1 MCSMIGRPA
10 TGTSGLGMLLV
21 SGRRREPSPP
31 AITTAFTS
39 PTQYDLNSVV
49 EELNQFAYDL
59 LWTWQPRIE
68 ALFRALDPQLWKS
81 TRENP
86 VLLLAQLGE
95 EGVRRVSES
104 EEVKRAFDD
113 ARTAYHEYYERKP
126 RFMDAQAPLGI
137 AYFSLEFGLS
147 ECLPIYSGGLGV
159 LAGDH
164 LKATSDLGLPLVA
177 VGLLYKQGFG
187 RQDID
192 AAGRQFEVYAEN
204 RGSDLPVNK
213 VEGVEV
219 EAPIGQRNV
228 RIAVWRAQ
236 VGRVPLFLLDTDLE
250 SNPNDLRN
258 ITDRLYVPEPDR
270 RLRQEIVLGI
280 GGVRALRALGLGAN
294 VFHLNEGHSFLCGIE
309 RIRELR
315 ASRQM
320 TLEEARL
327 VARAG
332 IVFTTHTPIAAG
344 SDYFEPGL
352 VWDLL
357 NPYLTE
363 VGISFDRFMDLGRQR
378 PGDPRDRLVTT
389 YAALRLA
396 DQAVGVS
403 RLHGA
408 VSRRL
413 WKDAWKGLPES
424 QVPIGSVTNGAHM
437 PTWVAPEIAD
447 LLRRYVGPDWWDLDG
462 EDGRWQAVFEI
473 PAAELWSVHVELKRN
488 LLKVARTRSVD
499 SEQMDEHALTFGFAR
514 RFAPYKRANLLL
526 EDRARLNK
534 LLRNSKRPVQLIF
547 AGKSHPADQPG
558 KDIVAKVVALA
569 REEPCVTF
577 LKDYDLAIA
586 RHLVHGAD
594 VWLNNPKRFLEASG
608 TSGMKAGANG
618 VLNVSVLDGWWD
630 EAYRPELGWAI
641 PSGATLD
648 RPNVDDQAEAEGL
661 FRLLEREVVPAFYER
676 DENGIPQRWVAMM
689 RASIRHVVTDFSAR
703 RMVTDYF
710 DIAYAPA
717 ARRVEQL
724 RLLPDWGG

>member
-1 MCSMIGRPA
+1 M
-10 TGTSGLGMLLV
+10 
-21 SGRRREPSPP
+21 
-31 AITTAFTS
+31 
-39 PTQYDLNSVV
+39 
-49 EELNQFAYDL
+49 EELKEFALDL

-68 ALFRALDPQLWKS
+68 SLFRTIDPELWES
-81 TRENP
+81 TRQNP
-86 VLLLAQLGE
+86 VLLLSQLGE
-95 EGVRRVSES
+95 EGVARACDRPDVQAALAGAREARR
-104 EEVKRAFDD
+104 
-113 ARTAYHEYYERKP
+113 EYYERNP
-126 RFMDAQAPLGI
+126 RFMDAKAPLVV
-137 AYFSLEFGLS
+137 AYFSLEFGLA

-187 RQDID
+187 RQEID
-192 AAGRQFEVYAEN
+192 AGGRQVEVYSEN
-204 RGSDLPVNK
+204 QGGELPVRR
-213 VEGVEV
+213 VQGIEV
-219 EAPIGQRNV
+219 EAPIGSRTV
-228 RIAVWRAQ
+228 RIGVWRAQ

-250 SNPNDLRN
+250 ANPPDLRS

-280 GGVRALRALGLGAN
+280 GGVRALRAMNLTAA
-294 VFHLNEGHSFLCGIE
+294 VFHLNEGHSFLCAVE

-357 NPYLTE
+357 GPYLAE
-363 VGISFDRFMDLGRQR
+363 VGMSFDRFMDLGRQK
-378 PGDPRDRLVTT
+378 PGDPRERLCTT

-396 DQAVGVS
+396 DQSVGVS

-413 WKDAWKGLPES
+413 WKDAWRTLPES
-424 QVPIGSVTNGAHM
+424 QVPIGSVTNGVHM
-437 PTWVAPEIAD
+437 PTWIAPEITE

-462 EDGRWQAVFEI
+462 RDGRWQAVFEI
-473 PAAELWSVHVELKRN
+473 PAAVLWSTHLELKRR
-488 LLKVARTRSVD
+488 LIAYTKTRSERTIELD
-499 SEQMDEHALTFGFAR
+499 PDALTFGFAR

-526 EDRARLNK
+526 QDVTRLTT
-534 LLRNSKRPVQLIF
+534 LLSNSKRPVQLLF

-558 KDIVAKVVALA
+558 KEIVAKIVAFA
-569 REEPCVTF
+569 REQPRVVF
-577 LKDYDLAIA
+577 LKDYDIELA
-586 RHLVHGAD
+586 RHLVQGAD
-594 VWLNNPKRFLEASG
+594 VWLNNPRRFLEASG

-618 VLNVSVLDGWWD
+618 GLNVSILDGWWD

-641 PSGATLD
+641 PSAATLERPEIDD
-648 RPNVDDQAEAEGL
+648 RAEAEGL
-661 FRLLEREVVPAFYER
+661 YRLLEREVVPAFYQR
-676 DENGIPQRWVAMM
+676 DKDGIPQRWVEMM
-689 RASIRHVVTDFSAR
+689 RASIRHTATAFAAR
-703 RMVTDYF
+703 RMVIDYF
-710 DIAYAPA
+710 NLAYAPG

>member
-1 MCSMIGRPA
+1 MRV
-10 TGTSGLGMLLV
+10 L
-21 SGRRREPSPP
+21 
-31 AITTAFTS
+31 
-39 PTQYDLNSVV
+39 
-49 EELNQFAYDL
+49 EELNQFAYDM
-59 LWTWQPRIE
+59 LWTWQPRIQ
-68 ALFRALDPQLWKS
+68 ALFRALDPGLWVS

-95 EGVRRVSES
+95 DGVRKACER
-104 EEVKRAFDD
+104 EEVQQAFEG
-113 ARTAYHEYYERKP
+113 ASAAYREYYDRNP
-126 RFMDAQAPLGI
+126 RFMDAQAPLAI
-137 AYFSLEFGLS
+137 AYFSLEFGLT

-192 AAGRQFEVYAEN
+192 AAGRQFEVYSEN
-204 RGSDLPVNK
+204 KGSDLPVHK
-213 VEGVEV
+213 LEGVEV
-219 EAPIGQRNV
+219 EAPIGSRNV
-228 RIAVWRAQ
+228 RIAVWKAQ

-250 SNPNDLRN
+250 SNPNDLRG

-280 GGVRALRALGLGAN
+280 GGVRALRALGLDSG
-294 VFHLNEGHSFLCGIE
+294 VFHLNEGHSFLCAIE

-344 SDYFEPGL
+344 SDYFDAGL

-357 NPYLTE
+357 GPYLTQ

-378 PGDPRDRLVTT
+378 PGDPRERLCTT

-396 DQAVGVS
+396 DQSVGVS

-413 WKDAWKGLPES
+413 WKDAWKGLPEA
-424 QVPIGSVTNGAHM
+424 QVPIGSVTNGVHM
-437 PTWVAPEIAD
+437 PTWVAPEIAG
-447 LLRRYVGPDWWDLDG
+447 LLSRYVGPDWWDLDPA
-462 EDGRWQAVFEI
+462 DGRWHAVHEI
-473 PAAELWSVHVELKRN
+473 AAAELWEIHTELKRR
-488 LLKVARTRSVD
+488 LLEATKERAETPHEID
-499 SEQMDEHALTFGFAR
+499 MNALTIGFGR

-526 EDRARLNK
+526 RDRPRLIK
-534 LLRNSKRPVQLIF
+534 LLRNSRRPVQILF

-558 KDIVAKVVALA
+558 KDIVAGIVGLA
-569 REEPCVTF
+569 REEPHVIF
-577 LKDYDLAIA
+577 LKDYDIALA
-586 RHLVHGAD
+586 RRLVQGAD
-594 VWLNNPKRFLEASG
+594 IWLNNPRRFLEASG

-618 VLNVSVLDGWWD
+618 ALNVSVLDGWWD

-648 RPNVDDQAEAEGL
+648 RQEIDDVAEAEGL
-661 FRLLEREVVPAFYER
+661 YRLLEREVVPLYFNR
-676 DENGIPQRWVAMM
+676 DESGIPRQWVEMM
-689 RASIRHVVTDFSAR
+689 KASMRHVATQFSAR
-703 RMVTDYF
+703 RMVIDYF
-710 DIAYAPA
+710 TAAYGPG

>member
-10 TGTSGLGMLLV
+10 TGTSGLGRLLV

-31 AITTAFTS
+31 AMTTAFTS

-49 EELNQFAYDL
+49 EELKQFAYDL

-68 ALFRALDPQLWKS
+68 ALFRTLDPALWKS

-86 VLLLAQLGE
+86 VLLLSQLGE
-95 EGVRRVSES
+95 EGVQRACER
-104 EEVKRAFDD
+104 EEVRQAFEGARA
-113 ARTAYHEYYERKP
+113 AYREYYERHP
-126 RFMDAQAPLGI
+126 RFMDAQAPMAI

-192 AAGRQFEVYAEN
+192 AGGRQFEVYYENKGAE
-204 RGSDLPVNK
+204 LPVRK

-219 EAPIGQRNV
+219 EAPIGTRNV
-228 RIAVWRAQ
+228 RIAVWRDQ

-250 SNPNDLRN
+250 SNPNDLRG

-280 GGVRALRALGLGAN
+280 GGVRALRALGLDSG

-357 NPYLTE
+357 GPYLSS

-378 PGDPRDRLVTT
+378 PGDPREKLCTT

-396 DQAVGVS
+396 DQSVGVS

-413 WKDAWKGLPES
+413 WKDAWRGLSET
-424 QVPIGSVTNGAHM
+424 QVPIGSVTNGVHM
-437 PTWVAPEIAD
+437 PTWVAPEVAA
-447 LLRRYVGPDWWDLDG
+447 LLTRFVGPDWWDLDG
-462 EDGRWQAVFEI
+462 KDGRWQAVFEI
-473 PAAELWSVHVELKRN
+473 PAAELWALHTALKRR
-488 LLKVARTRSVD
+488 LLEVVKVRG
-499 SEQMDEHALTFGFAR
+499 EHTEDLDLNALTIGFGR
-514 RFAPYKRANLLL
+514 RFAPYKRADLLL
-526 EDRARLNK
+526 RDRARLTK
-534 LLRNSKRPVQLIF
+534 LLQNTKRPVQLLF
-547 AGKSHPADQPG
+547 AG
-558 KDIVAKVVALA
+558 
-569 REEPCVTF
+569 
-577 LKDYDLAIA
+577 
-586 RHLVHGAD
+586 
-594 VWLNNPKRFLEASG
+594 
-608 TSGMKAGANG
+608 
-618 VLNVSVLDGWWD
+618 
-630 EAYRPELGWAI
+630 
-641 PSGATLD
+641 
-648 RPNVDDQAEAEGL
+648 
-661 FRLLEREVVPAFYER
+661 
-676 DENGIPQRWVAMM
+676 
-689 RASIRHVVTDFSAR
+689 
-703 RMVTDYF
+703 
-710 DIAYAPA
+710 
-717 ARRVEQL
+717 
-724 RLLPDWGG
+724 

>member
-1 MCSMIGRPA
+1 MRV
-10 TGTSGLGMLLV
+10 L
-21 SGRRREPSPP
+21 
-31 AITTAFTS
+31 
-39 PTQYDLNSVV
+39 

-59 LWTWQPRIE
+59 LWTWQPRIQ
-68 ALFRALDPQLWKS
+68 ALFRALDPNLWAS

-95 EGVRRVSES
+95 EGVRKACER
-104 EEVKRAFDD
+104 EEVQQAFEGARA
-113 ARTAYHEYYERKP
+113 AYREYYDRNP
-126 RFMDAQAPLGI
+126 RFMDAQAPLAI
-137 AYFSLEFGLS
+137 AYFSLEFGLT

-192 AAGRQFEVYAEN
+192 AAGRQFEVYSEN
-204 RGSDLPVNK
+204 KGSDLPVRK

-219 EAPIGQRNV
+219 EAPIGSRNV

-250 SNPNDLRN
+250 SNPNDLRG

-280 GGVRALRALGLGAN
+280 GGVRALRALGLDSG
-294 VFHLNEGHSFLCGIE
+294 VFHLNEGHSFLCAIE
-309 RIRELR
+309 RIHELR

-344 SDYFEPGL
+344 SDYFDAGL

-357 NPYLTE
+357 GPYLTQ

-378 PGDPRDRLVTT
+378 PGDPRERLCTT

-396 DQAVGVS
+396 DQSVGVS

-413 WKDAWKGLPES
+413 WKDAWKGLPEA
-424 QVPIGSVTNGAHM
+424 QVPIGSVTNGVHM
-437 PTWVAPEIAD
+437 PTWVAPEIAG
-447 LLRRYVGPDWWDLDG
+447 LLSRYVGPDWWDLDPA
-462 EDGRWQAVFEI
+462 DGRWHAVHEI
-473 PAAELWSVHVELKRN
+473 AAAELWEIHTELKRR
-488 LLKVARTRSVD
+488 LLEATKERAETPHEID
-499 SEQMDEHALTFGFAR
+499 MNALTIGFGR

-526 EDRARLNK
+526 RDRPRLIK
-534 LLRNSKRPVQLIF
+534 LLRNSRRPVQILF

-558 KDIVAKVVALA
+558 KDIVAGIVGLA
-569 REEPCVTF
+569 REEPHVIF
-577 LKDYDLAIA
+577 LKDYDIALA
-586 RHLVHGAD
+586 RHLVQGAD
-594 VWLNNPKRFLEASG
+594 IWLNNPRRFLEASG

-618 VLNVSVLDGWWD
+618 ALNVSVLDGWWD

-648 RPNVDDQAEAEGL
+648 RQDIDDVAEAEGL
-661 FRLLEREVVPAFYER
+661 YRLLEREVVPLYFNR
-676 DENGIPQRWVAMM
+676 DESGIPRLWVEMM
-689 RASIRHVVTDFSAR
+689 KASMRNVATQFSAR
-703 RMVTDYF
+703 RMVIDYF
-710 DIAYAPA
+710 NAAYGPG

>member
-1 MCSMIGRPA
+1 MP
-10 TGTSGLGMLLV
+10 ML
-21 SGRRREPSPP
+21 
-31 AITTAFTS
+31 
-39 PTQYDLNSVV
+39 
-49 EELNQFAYDL
+49 EELNQVPHVL
-59 LWTWQPRIE
+59 LWTWEPRIE
-68 ALFRALDPQLWKS
+68 GLFQALNPELWES
-81 TRENP
+81 TRQNP
-86 VLLLAQLGE
+86 VLLLAQVGE
-95 EGVRRVSES
+95 QGVAQALERD
-104 EEVKRAFDD
+104 EVRHALEQ
-113 ARTAYHEYYERKP
+113 ARPAYREYYDRRP
-126 RFMDAQAPLGI
+126 PFMDARAPMVV
-137 AYFSLEFGLS
+137 AYFSLEFGLA

-177 VGLLYKQGFG
+177 VALFYKQGFG
-187 RQDID
+187 RQEID
-192 AAGRQFEVYAEN
+192 ADGRQVEVYFEN
-204 RGSDLPVNK
+204 RGDELPVRR

-219 EAPIGQRNV
+219 DAPIGDRKV
-228 RIAVWRAQ
+228 KIGVWRAQ

-250 SNPNDLRN
+250 GNPPDLRS

-280 GGVRALRALGLGAN
+280 GGVRALRALGMVAG
-294 VFHLNEGHSFLCGIE
+294 VFHLNEGHSFLCAME

-344 SDYFEPGL
+344 SDVFEPGL

-357 NPYLTE
+357 HPYLSE

-396 DQAVGVS
+396 DQSFGVS

-413 WKDAWKGLPES
+413 WKDAWRGLPES
-424 QVPIGSVTNGAHM
+424 QVPISSVTNGVHM
-437 PTWVAPEIAD
+437 PTWLAPEIAE
-447 LLRRYVGPDWWDLDG
+447 LLVRYVGPDWWDLDG
-462 EDGRWQAVFEI
+462 QDGRWQAVFEI
-473 PAAELWSVHVELKRN
+473 PAADLWAVHLELKRN
-488 LLKVARTRSVD
+488 LLQSARSRAVD
-499 SEQMDEHALTFGFAR
+499 GHLMDETAMTSGFAR

-526 EDRARLNK
+526 QDRPRLNK
-534 LLRNSKRPVQLIF
+534 LLRNTKRPVQLLF

-558 KDIVAKVVALA
+558 HDPVASVVRMS

-586 RHLVHGAD
+586 RQLVHGAD
-594 VWLNNPKRFLEASG
+594 VWLNNPRRFLEASG

-618 VLNVSVLDGWWD
+618 VLNVSILDGWWD

-648 RPNVDDQAEAEGL
+648 RPEVDDQAEAEGL
-661 FRLLEREVVPAFYER
+661 YRLLEREVIPTFFDR
-676 DENGIPQRWVAMM
+676 DANGIPQRWVEMM
-689 RASIRHVVTDFSAR
+689 RASIRHIATEFSAR
-703 RMVTDYF
+703 RMVIDYF
-710 DIAYAPA
+710 NTAYAPG

>member
-1 MCSMIGRPA
+1 MPR
-10 TGTSGLGMLLV
+10 
-21 SGRRREPSPP
+21 
-31 AITTAFTS
+31 
-39 PTQYDLNSVV
+39 V
-49 EELNQFAYDL
+49 EELNELAHDL

-68 ALFRALDPQLWKS
+68 NLFRTLDPELWES
-81 TRENP
+81 TRQNP
-86 VLLLAQLGE
+86 VLLLARLGE
-95 EGVRRVSES
+95 EGVARSSEREDVRSALEGARAARR
-104 EEVKRAFDD
+104 
-113 ARTAYHEYYERKP
+113 EYYEQKP
-126 RFMDAQAPLGI
+126 RFMDAKAPLVV
-137 AYFSLEFGLS
+137 AYFSLEFGLA

-192 AAGRQFEVYAEN
+192 AGGRQVEVYSEN
-204 RGSDLPVNK
+204 RGADLPVRRID
-213 VEGVEV
+213 GVEV
-219 EAPIGQRNV
+219 EAPIGSRSV
-228 RIAVWRAQ
+228 RIGVWRAQ

-250 SNPNDLRN
+250 ANEPDLRS

-280 GGVRALRALGLGAN
+280 GGLRALHALGMTAG
-294 VFHLNEGHSFLCGIE
+294 VFHLNEGHSFLCAIE

-320 TLEEARL
+320 SLEEARL

-332 IVFTTHTPIAAG
+332 VVFTTHTPIAAG

-352 VWDLL
+352 VLDLL
-357 NPYLTE
+357 GPYLTQ
-363 VGISFDRFMDLGRQR
+363 VGLSFDRFMDLGRQR
-378 PGDPRDRLVTT
+378 PGDPRERFCTT

-396 DQAVGVS
+396 DQSVGVS

-413 WKDAWKGLPES
+413 WKDAWRGLPET
-424 QVPIGSVTNGAHM
+424 QIPISSVTNGVHM
-437 PTWVAPEIAD
+437 PTWIAPEITE
-447 LLRRYVGPDWWDLDG
+447 LLRRFVGPDWWDLDG
-462 EDGRWQAVFEI
+462 RDGRWQAVHEI
-473 PAAELWSVHVELKRN
+473 PAGDLWAIHLELKRR
-488 LLKVARTRSVD
+488 LLDFARRRSETTHELAID
-499 SEQMDEHALTFGFAR
+499 ALTFGFAR

-526 EDRARLNK
+526 QDPARLAR
-534 LLRNSKRPVQLIF
+534 LLNSSKRPVQILF

-558 KDIVAKVVALA
+558 KDIVARIVALA
-569 REEPCVTF
+569 REEPRVVF
-577 LKDYDLAIA
+577 LKDYDIELA
-586 RHLVHGAD
+586 RHLVHGSD

-618 VLNVSVLDGWWD
+618 ALNVSILDGWWD

-641 PSGATLD
+641 PSAATLD
-648 RPNVDDQAEAEGL
+648 RPEVDDRAEAENL
-661 FRLLEREVVPAFYER
+661 FRLLEREVAPAFFER
-676 DENGIPQRWVAMM
+676 DKDGIPQRWVEMM
-689 RASIRHVVTDFSAR
+689 RASIRHTATAFAAR
-703 RMVTDYF
+703 RMVIDYF
-710 DIAYAPA
+710 NLAYAPG

>member
-1 MCSMIGRPA
+1 MR
-10 TGTSGLGMLLV
+10 
-21 SGRRREPSPP
+21 
-31 AITTAFTS
+31 
-39 PTQYDLNSVV
+39 
-49 EELNQFAYDL
+49 EELNQLAYDL

-68 ALFRALDPQLWKS
+68 AFFRVLDPELWES

-86 VLLLAQLGE
+86 VIVLQQLGDD
-95 EGVRRVSES
+95 GVERAFGR
-104 EEVKRAFDD
+104 EEVQRAFEG
-113 ARTAYHEYYERKP
+113 AQAAYRDYYDRHP
-126 RFMDAQAPLGI
+126 RFMDANAPLAV
-137 AYFSLEFGLS
+137 AYFSLEFGLAES
-147 ECLPIYSGGLGV
+147 LPIYSGGLGV

-177 VGLLYKQGFG
+177 VGLLYRQGFG

-192 AAGRQFEVYAEN
+192 SSGRQFEVYAEN
-204 RGSDLPVNK
+204 RGSELPVRK
-213 VEGVEV
+213 VEGVQV
-219 EAPIGQRNV
+219 EAPIGTRSV
-228 RIAVWRAQ
+228 KIAVWRAQ

-250 SNPNDLRN
+250 ANPPDLRN

-280 GGVRALRALGLGAN
+280 GGVRALRALGIDSG
-294 VFHLNEGHSFLCGIE
+294 VFHLNEGHSFLCAIE

-344 SDYFEPGL
+344 SDYFDAGL

-357 NPYLTE
+357 GPYLSQ

-378 PGDPRDRLVTT
+378 PGDPRERLCTT

-396 DQAVGVS
+396 DQSVGVS

-413 WKDAWKGLPES
+413 WKDAWRGLPEA
-424 QVPIGSVTNGAHM
+424 QVPIGSVTNGVHM
-437 PTWVAPEIAD
+437 PTWVAPEVAG
-447 LLRRYVGPDWWDLDG
+447 LLARYVGPDWWDLDPA
-462 EDGRWQAVFEI
+462 DGRWHAVSEI
-473 PAAELWSVHVELKRN
+473 PAGELWSIHCELKRA
-488 LLKVARTRSVD
+488 LLAFAGERAETPHELDVN
-499 SEQMDEHALTFGFAR
+499 ALTVGFGR
-514 RFAPYKRANLLL
+514 RFAPYKRASLLL
-526 EDRARLNK
+526 KDRTRLSR
-534 LLRNSKRPVQLIF
+534 LLRSTRRPVQILF

-558 KDIVAKVVALA
+558 KEIVAGIVALA
-569 REEPCVTF
+569 REEPRVMF
-577 LKDYDLAIA
+577 LKDYDIELA

-594 VWLNNPKRFLEASG
+594 VWLNNPRRFLEASG

-618 VLNVSVLDGWWD
+618 ALNVSGLDGWWD

-641 PSGATLD
+641 PSAATLD
-648 RPNVDDQAEAEGL
+648 RPEVDDLAEAEGL
-661 FRLLEREVVPAFYER
+661 FRLLEREVVPAYYDR
-676 DENGIPQRWVAMM
+676 DESGVPRRWVEMM
-689 RASIRHVVTDFSAR
+689 KASIRNVVTQFSAR
-703 RMVTDYF
+703 RMVIDYF
-710 DIAYAPA
+710 NTAYAPG

>member
-1 MCSMIGRPA
+1 
-10 TGTSGLGMLLV
+10 V
-21 SGRRREPSPP
+21 
-31 AITTAFTS
+31 
-39 PTQYDLNSVV
+39 Q
-49 EELNQFAYDL
+49 ELKEFALDL

-68 ALFRALDPQLWKS
+68 NLFLTLDPKLWES
-81 TRENP
+81 TRQNP
-86 VLLLAQLGE
+86 IVLLSQLGE
-95 EGVRRVSES
+95 AGVAAACERP
-104 EEVKRAFDD
+104 EVQAALAGARATRSD
-113 ARTAYHEYYERKP
+113 YYGVNP
-126 RFMDAQAPLGI
+126 RFMDAKAPLVV
-137 AYFSLEFGLS
+137 AYFSLEFGLA

-177 VGLLYKQGFG
+177 VGLLYRQGFG
-187 RQDID
+187 RQEID
-192 AAGRQFEVYAEN
+192 AGGRQVELYTESQGA
-204 RGSDLPVNK
+204 DLPVQR

-219 EAPIGQRNV
+219 EAPIGARKV
-228 RIAVWRAQ
+228 RIGVWRAQ

-250 SNPNDLRN
+250 ANPPDLRS

-280 GGVRALRALGLGAN
+280 GGVRALRAMNMTAG
-294 VFHLNEGHSFLCGIE
+294 VFHLNEGHSFLCAVE

-344 SDYFEPGL
+344 SDYFESGL

-357 NPYLTE
+357 GPYLAE
-363 VGISFDRFMDLGRQR
+363 VGISFDRFMDLGRQK
-378 PGDPRDRLVTT
+378 PGDPRERLCTT

-396 DQAVGVS
+396 DQSVGVS

-413 WKDAWKGLPES
+413 WKDAWKGLPET
-424 QVPIGSVTNGAHM
+424 QVPIGSVTNGVHM
-437 PTWVAPEIAD
+437 PTWIAPEIAD

-462 EDGRWQAVFEI
+462 RDGRWQAVFEI
-473 PAAELWSVHVELKRN
+473 PAPVLWATHLDLKRR
-488 LLKVARTRSVD
+488 LIEFAKRRSEKPIELD
-499 SEQMDEHALTFGFAR
+499 PEALTFGFAR

-526 EDRARLNK
+526 QDVARLTS
-534 LLRNSKRPVQLIF
+534 LLNSTKRPVQILF

-558 KDIVAKVVALA
+558 KEIVARIVTFA
-569 REEPCVTF
+569 REQPRVVF
-577 LKDYDLAIA
+577 LKDYDIELA

-594 VWLNNPKRFLEASG
+594 VWLNNPRRFLEASG

-618 VLNVSVLDGWWD
+618 GLNVSILDGWWD

-641 PSGATLD
+641 PSAATLERPEIDD
-648 RPNVDDQAEAEGL
+648 RAEAEGL
-661 FRLLEREVVPAFYER
+661 YRLLEREVVPAFYER
-676 DENGIPQRWVAMM
+676 DKDGIPQRWVEMM
-689 RASIRHVVTDFSAR
+689 RASIRHTATAFAAR
-703 RMVTDYF
+703 RMVIDYF
-710 DIAYAPA
+710 DLAYAPG

>member
-1 MCSMIGRPA
+1 M
-10 TGTSGLGMLLV
+10 
-21 SGRRREPSPP
+21 
-31 AITTAFTS
+31 
-39 PTQYDLNSVV
+39 
-49 EELNQFAYDL
+49 EEFNRLALDL

-68 ALFRALDPQLWKS
+68 ALFRTLDAELWER
-81 TRENP
+81 TRQNP
-86 VLLLAQLGE
+86 VLLLKELGADGIAQA
-95 EGVRRVSES
+95 RQRDD
-104 EEVKRAFDD
+104 VKRALRE
-113 ARTAYHEYYERKP
+113 AQAAYREYYDRHP
-126 RFMDAQAPLGI
+126 PFMDARAPLVI
-137 AYFSLEFGLS
+137 AYFSLEFGLA

-177 VGLLYKQGFG
+177 VGLFYKQGFG
-187 RQDID
+187 RQEID
-192 AAGRQFEVYAEN
+192 ENGRQVEVYFEN
-204 RGSDLPVNK
+204 RGDELPVRR

-219 EAPIGQRNV
+219 DAPIGDRNV
-228 RIAVWRAQ
+228 KIGVWRAQ

-250 SNPNDLRN
+250 ANPPDLRA

-280 GGVRALRALGLGAN
+280 GGVRALRALGMVAG
-294 VFHLNEGHSFLCGIE
+294 VFHLNEGHSFLCAIE

-357 NPYLTE
+357 NPYLNQ

-378 PGDPRDRLVTT
+378 PGDPRERLCTT

-413 WKDAWKGLPES
+413 WKDAWRGLPET
-424 QVPIGSVTNGAHM
+424 QVPIGAVANGVHM
-437 PTWVAPEIAD
+437 PTWVAPQIAD

-462 EDGRWQAVFEI
+462 NDGRWQAVFEI
-473 PAAELWSVHVELKRN
+473 PAAELWAVHLELKHR
-488 LLKVARTRSVD
+488 LLEAARARKVDFDQLDPNAI
-499 SEQMDEHALTFGFAR
+499 TFGFAR

-526 EDRARLNK
+526 EDRPRLNK
-534 LLRNSKRPVQLIF
+534 LLRNARRPVQLLF

-558 KDIVAKVVALA
+558 KEIVARVVALA
-569 REEPCVTF
+569 RDEPCVTF
-577 LKDYDLAIA
+577 LKDYDFEIA
-586 RHLVHGAD
+586 RYMVQGAD

-618 VLNVSVLDGWWD
+618 VLNVSILDGWWD

-648 RPNVDDQAEAEGL
+648 RPEVDDQAEAEGL
-661 FRLLEREVVPAFYER
+661 FRLLEREVVPAYFER
-676 DENGIPQRWVAMM
+676 DAGGIPQRWVEMM

-710 DIAYAPA
+710 DDAYAPG

>member
-1 MCSMIGRPA
+1 M
-10 TGTSGLGMLLV
+10 
-21 SGRRREPSPP
+21 E
-31 AITTAFTS
+31 
-39 PTQYDLNSVV
+39 N
-49 EELNQFAYDL
+49 
-59 LWTWQPRIE
+59 
-68 ALFRALDPQLWKS
+68 LFRTLDPEQWEA
-81 TRENP
+81 TRQNP
-86 VLLLAQLGE
+86 VLLLRQLGA
-95 EGVRRVSES
+95 EGLAAAAER
-104 EEVKRAFDD
+104 EEVRAALDQ
-113 ARTAYHEYYERKP
+113 ARAAYREYYDRHP
-126 RFMDAQAPLGI
+126 PFMDARAPLVI
-137 AYFSLEFGLS
+137 AYFSLEFGLA

-177 VGLLYKQGFG
+177 VGLFYKQGFG
-187 RQDID
+187 RQEID
-192 AAGRQFEVYAEN
+192 AEGRQVEVYLEH
-204 RGSDLPVNK
+204 RGEDLPIRRVP
-213 VEGVEV
+213 GVEV
-219 EAPIGQRNV
+219 DAPIGDRKV

-236 VGRVPLFLLDTDLE
+236 IGRVPLFLLDTDLE
-250 SNPNDLRN
+250 ANPPDLRA

-270 RLRQEIVLGI
+270 RLRQEIVLGV
-280 GGVRALRALGLGAN
+280 GGVRALRALGMLAG
-294 VFHLNEGHSFLCGIE
+294 VFHLNEGHSFLCAIE

-357 NPYLTE
+357 NPYLNE

-378 PGDPRDRLVTT
+378 PGDPRERLCTT

-396 DQAVGVS
+396 DQSVGVS

-413 WKDAWKGLPES
+413 WKDAWKGLPEA
-424 QVPIGSVTNGAHM
+424 QVPIGSVTNGVHM
-437 PTWVAPEIAD
+437 PTWVAPEVAA
-447 LLRRYVGPDWWDLDG
+447 LLRRFVGPDWWDLDG
-462 EDGRWQAVFEI
+462 SDGRWEAVFEI
-473 PAAELWSVHVELKRN
+473 PTDELWAVHTALKRR
-488 LLKVARTRSVD
+488 LLTFARARSVD
-499 SEQMDEHALTFGFAR
+499 GDDMDPNALTIGFAR

-526 EDRARLNK
+526 QDHPRLKK
-534 LLRNSKRPVQLIF
+534 LLKNTKRPVQLMF

-558 KDIVAKVVALA
+558 KDIVARVVALA
-569 REEPCVTF
+569 REEPCVNF
-577 LKDYDLAIA
+577 LKDYDLELA
-586 RHLVHGAD
+586 RYLVQGAD

-618 VLNVSVLDGWWD
+618 VLNVSILDGWWD

-648 RPNVDDQAEAEGL
+648 RQNVDDQAEAEGL
-661 FRLLEREVVPAFYER
+661 YRLLEREVVPAYYER
-676 DENGIPQRWVAMM
+676 DAKGIPQRWVEMM
-689 RASIRHVVTDFSAR
+689 RASIRHVATDFAAR
-703 RMVTDYF
+703 RMAIDYF
-710 DIAYAPA
+710 QDTYAPA